1 VFFASVSGTVTSHR
15 DPEEQLLLGGGQRPA
30 WLPPALPS
38 RRSKCSWSRS
48 EQRFYTDWQPLKLFN
63 VGAAVFVD
71 SGRTW
76 GRDEFA
82 APPAGWLTDVGS
94 GLRLG
99 SVRSGLGNV
108 LHIDLAFSAEP
119 HQRHRQPAAPRR
131 NAEVLLSRMQSF
143 KFWWA
148 HLQAPLVLFVVLAGV
163 FATTP
168 LDVTIARTVFFDAPH
183 AQWIGAHS
191 WIINELVHTGG
202 RWAVR
207 VLLAIVLA
215 FWIATWVERD
225 WRQLRRPAAFFLVSA
240 LLSIGVV
247 GLLKTLTN
255 VDCPWDLA
263 DVRRP
268 VPVYRAVRR
277 PARCVACR
285 TVLPRSTR
293 QLAVTRCSPYSFT
306 FRERHSGL
314 AKLGLALGLLTGLV
328 FGLAQQA
335 RGAHFV
341 SHDLWSAFLV
351 WTVTVSVYAFAFRAR
366 LWDCSAYDAS
376 NEGSVAARQLAP
388 GVHAAGG
395 SSSAQELLGRRIS
408 DVLDELRS
416 TGLTFI
422 YNTQIL
428 PNDLRIE
435 TEPRA
440 REGVELAREIL
451 AARGLSLSTVAPGVF
466 AVVAGQQPQ
475 PAPETP
481 AEDAATTVEEV
492 VVQTSR
498 YRLATGEVAQRT
510 FLTQEQVKNMR
521 ASRMKRCA
529 PCSGCRAPPPTVS
542 PASARCAAASR
553 TRPRSCSTG
562 CACTSHFI

>member
-1 VFFASVSGTVTSHR
+1 
-15 DPEEQLLLGGGQRPA
+15 
-30 WLPPALPS
+30 
-38 RRSKCSWSRS
+38 
-48 EQRFYTDWQPLKLFN
+48 
-63 VGAAVFVD
+63 
-71 SGRTW
+71 
-76 GRDEFA
+76 
-82 APPAGWLTDVGS
+82 
-94 GLRLG
+94 
-99 SVRSGLGNV
+99 
-108 LHIDLAFSAEP
+108 
-119 HQRHRQPAAPRR
+119 
-131 NAEVLLSRMQSF
+131 MQSF

-148 HLQAPLVLFVVLAGV
+148 HLQVPLVLFVVLAVV

-191 WIINELVHTGG
+191 WLINELVHTGG

-263 DVRRP
+263 TFGGRFPYVELFADRP
-268 VPVYRAVRR
+268 DALRAGQCF
-277 PARCVACR
+277 PAAHASSGYA
-285 TVLPRSTR
+285 L
-293 QLAVTRCSPYSFT
+293 LALYFT
-306 FRERHSGL
+306 FRERHAGL

-395 SSSAQELLGRRIS
+395 SSLGAGVARAAHQR
-408 DVLDELRS
+408 
-416 TGLTFI
+416 
-422 YNTQIL
+422 
-428 PNDLRIE
+428 
-435 TEPRA
+435 RA
-440 REGVELAREIL
+440 RR
-451 AARGLSLSTVAPGVF
+451 AALDGTDLHLQHADSSER
-466 AVVAGQQPQ
+466 
-475 PAPETP
+475 PA
-481 AEDAATTVEEV
+481 D
-492 VVQTSR
+492 R
-498 YRLATGEVAQRT
+498 D
-510 FLTQEQVKNMR
+510 
-521 ASRMKRCA
+521 
-529 PCSGCRAPPPTVS
+529 
-542 PASARCAAASR
+542 
-553 TRPRSCSTG
+553 
-562 CACTSHFI
+562 